1 MKLAII
7 SDIHGNQIALDL
19 VLKKIRN
26 QQVDQI
32 YFLGDAVN
40 YYPDCNQVI
49 EMLKKHDVNSIM
61 GNHEFMIIS
70 SQIVKAESARVY
82 KSNETKKEL
91 SKSNYK
97 YIESLPNSITLEIET
112 TKILMVHG
120 SPLNEMNGYIYPDT
134 DISALE
140 NIDFNFIF
148 CGHTHRSM
156 IRKIGNV
163 TVANPGSVGMPRD
176 IGNLAS
182 YMIFD
187 SVSLTCEI
195 KTVELPTDKIKLAY
209 SNTVHPTTLN
219 LLQRR

>member
-19 VLKKIRN
+19 VLKNIRN

-70 SQIVKAESARVY
+70 SKTVKAESARVY
-82 KSNETKKEL
+82 KSNETKKEI
-91 SKSNYK
+91 SEANYK
-97 YIESLPNSITLEIET
+97 YIESLPKSIAIVIGSTR
-112 TKILMVHG
+112 ILMVHG
-120 SPLNEMNGYIYPDT
+120 SPFDELEGYIYPDT
-134 DISALE
+134 DISELE
-140 NIDFNFIF
+140 NIGYDFIF

-187 SVSLTCEI
+187 SDSLTCEI

-209 SNTVHPTTLN
+209 SNSVHPTTLN

>member
-19 VLKKIRN
+19 VLKNIRN

-70 SQIVKAESARVY
+70 SQIVKAEYARVY
-82 KSNETKKEL
+82 KSNETKKEI
-91 SKSNYK
+91 SEANYK
-97 YIESLPNSITLEIET
+97 YIESLPKSIAIVIGSTR
-112 TKILMVHG
+112 ILMVHG
-120 SPLNEMNGYIYPDT
+120 TPFDELDGYIYPDT
-134 DISALE
+134 DIDELKNLDY
-140 NIDFNFIF
+140 NIIF
-148 CGHTHRSM
+148 CGNTHRPM
-156 IRKIGNV
+156 IRKIGNL

-176 IGNLAS
+176 VGNLAS
-182 YMIFD
+182 YILFD
-187 SVSLTCEI
+187 SKQLACEI
-195 KTVELPTDKIKLAY
+195 QRVELPLEEIILAY
-209 SNTVHPTTLN
+209 RNWVHPTTLE
-219 LLQRR
+219 LLQRK